1 MPLLSF
7 LPASFKPSSKLGFQ
21 WLMAIRWGGRR
32 LGLWAVMVVGCLMMF
47 GTPAAQAGLTDDR
60 FDGDI
65 FALYAGNG
73 SLVPPKVT
81 LVEALQRQ
89 RPALMVLYT
98 DDSRDCKQF
107 SAVVSEVQAFYGRA
121 IEILP
126 IRADGIPVKSSY
138 APNEPGY
145 YFKGVVPQTVLFDAQ
160 GKAVLSESGAVPYEK
175 LDDKLRSLFDLLP
188 RSQSTALKRRQLN
201 ELTTELRN

>member
-1 MPLLSF
+1 MPVFLRRVALFLVLL
-7 LPASFKPSSKLGFQ
+7 L
-21 WLMAIRWGGRR
+21 
-32 LGLWAVMVVGCLMMF
+32 GCLNLW
-47 GTPAAQAGLTDDR
+47 GTPAALAGLTDDR

-73 SLVPPKVT
+73 SLVPPKVS
-81 LVEALQRQ
+81 LAEALQRQ
-89 RPALMVLYT
+89 RPALMVLYA
-98 DDSRDCKQF
+98 DDSRDCKEF
-107 SAVVSEVQAFYGRA
+107 SSVVSQVQAFYGRA

-126 IRADGIPVKSSY
+126 VRADGIPVKSSY

-145 YFKGVVPQTVLFDAQ
+145 YFTGAVPQTVLFDAE
-160 GKAVLSESGAVPYEK
+160 GKAVLNQAGAVPYEA
-175 LDDKLRSLFDLLP
+175 LDDKLRELFDLVP